1 MKRKKTI
8 RNILIAVVAVVV
20 IVAAIV
26 LAISLRKDGHG
37 LNAFQRAKT
46 AASADGCKVS
56 MIEYALSLD
65 SLYNSNS
72 ADVSTLSEDQIK
84 EYQESAAKQALSVK
98 IYTKEAKALGLSLTD
113 EEKKA
118 SKDAAQSQLDAVVES
133 YTESLLNNGSFSKA
147 ALDKQIA
154 AYYNSIGMNQSQYF
168 AFMKERAE
176 ASYYQTKLSEYYK
189 TNGNEFTEDEIL
201 SYYRSVVEEEMAAY
215 SEGMYSMYTQFYAMG
230 YTSPLLYVP
239 EGFIYVDFV
248 QISKDTQE
256 EVSEIIDKINNGE
269 MTFDELMASDEN
281 VYSYKNTLKAPYA
294 IGENDY
300 SYLCS
305 EEAFYTEA
313 AALEIG
319 KISTLVVPVKGTAEE
334 GEEAPIT
341 GYTGYLFRRAE
352 GNMCENGDSGVIKID
367 YYDGVRDSV
376 VSGLREERWLGDLE
390 LNDVLYTYKGI
401 A

>member
-1 MKRKKTI
+1 MQP
-8 RNILIAVVAVVV
+8 V
-20 IVAAIV
+20 
-26 LAISLRKDGHG
+26 
-37 LNAFQRAKT
+37 
-46 AASADGCKVS
+46 C
-56 MIEYALSLD
+56 E
-65 SLYNSNS
+65 
-72 ADVSTLSEDQIK
+72 
-84 EYQESAAKQALSVK
+84 
-98 IYTKEAKALGLSLTD
+98 
-113 EEKKA
+113 
-118 SKDAAQSQLDAVVES
+118 
-133 YTESLLNNGSFSKA
+133 
-147 ALDKQIA
+147 
-154 AYYNSIGMNQSQYF
+154 
-168 AFMKERAE
+168 
-176 ASYYQTKLSEYYK
+176 
-189 TNGNEFTEDEIL
+189 
-201 SYYRSVVEEEMAAY
+201 
-215 SEGMYSMYTQFYAMG
+215 
-230 YTSPLLYVP
+230 
-239 EGFIYVDFV
+239 
-248 QISKDTQE
+248 E